1 MSCDGYIAT
10 KPPAPGVGSNM
21 TDRTMEAWRRSTR
34 AAAPG
39 DLQRSIAI
47 PAHGF
52 LRKLLA
58 FGGPG
63 YLISVGYM
71 DPGNWATD
79 LGGGSAYGYLLL
91 SVVVLSSLMAMLLQT
106 LSLRLGIATGRD
118 LAQAC
123 RDAYPRPAALAL
135 WLFAEIG
142 IVACD
147 LAEVVGTAIAL
158 ELLFGLPLFW
168 GVLLTAFDTLIVLAL
183 QRFGFRLVEAIV
195 IGLIMLIVIC
205 FAYEIIAAKPNLGD
219 LAAGLVPQSAIFR
232 DSGALFIAVGII
244 GATVMPHNLYL
255 HSSLVQTRQFVQ
267 DRGGRREAIRFS
279 TLDSCIALTL
289 ALLVNA
295 AILVLAAATF
305 HRSGLTQ
312 ITEIQDAYKLL
323 TPLLGGSLAAIVFAI
338 ALLLSGQNSTLTGT
352 MAGQIVMLGFL
363 DLKLAP
369 WLRRLVTRLLAIA
382 PAAANIAVAGEAA
395 TGQLLIASQV
405 VLSMQLPFA
414 MVPLVL
420 FTADRRK
427 MGSFVSPP
435 WLTILAWIVSLAII
449 ALNAKL
455 LFDLLT

>member
-1 MSCDGYIAT
+1 MTS
-10 KPPAPGVGSNM
+10 PAADARRRPIETASL
-21 TDRTMEAWRRSTR
+21 TD
-34 AAAPG
+34 
-39 DLQRSIAI
+39 LHRSIAI
-47 PAHGF
+47 PARGF
-52 LRKLLA
+52 VRKLLA

-63 YLISVGYM
+63 YMISVGYM

-79 LGGGSAYGYLLL
+79 LGGGSGYGYTLL
-91 SVVVLSSLMAMLLQT
+91 SVVVLSSLMAMLLQV

-123 RDAYPRPAALAL
+123 RDAYPRPAAWAL

-158 ELLFGLPLFW
+158 ELLFGLPLLW
-168 GVLLTAFDTLIVLAL
+168 GVLLTGFDTLIVLSL
-183 QRFGFRLVEAIV
+183 QRFGFRLIEAIV
-195 IGLIMLIVIC
+195 IALIILIIVC
-205 FAYEIIAAKPNLGD
+205 FAYEIILAKPDLAE
-219 LAAGLVPQSAIFR
+219 LAAGLVPQESIFL

-255 HSSLVQTRQFVQ
+255 HSAIVQTRRF
-267 DRGGRREAIRFS
+267 DLDGAGRGEAIGFS

-295 AILVLAAATF
+295 AILVVAAATF
-305 HRSGLTQ
+305 HETGRTD
-312 ITEIQDAYKLL
+312 IAEIQDAYMLL
-323 TPLLGGSLAAIVFAI
+323 APLAAIAFAL

-352 MAGQIVMLGFL
+352 LAGQIVMEGFL
-363 DLKLAP
+363 DLRLPP

-382 PAAANIAVAGEAA
+382 PAAAIIALAGEAA
-395 TGQLLIASQV
+395 TGRLLIASQV

-420 FTADRRK
+420 FTADRAK
-427 MGSFVSPP
+427 MGRFASPV
-435 WLTILAWIVSLAII
+435 WLKVLAWVVSAVIV
-449 ALNAKL
+449 ALNVVL
-455 LFDLLT
+455 LFDLASAGAG